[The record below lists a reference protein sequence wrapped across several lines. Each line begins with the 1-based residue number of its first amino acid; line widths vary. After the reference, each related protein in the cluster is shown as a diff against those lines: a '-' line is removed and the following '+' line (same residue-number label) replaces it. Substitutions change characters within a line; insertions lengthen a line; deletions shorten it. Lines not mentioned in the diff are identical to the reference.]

1 MQRRTAVK
9 QLLVIAGG
17 VMVLPSCMHKED
29 KPSISLKN
37 IQLSASDEK
46 LLAEIA
52 DTIIPATDTPGA
64 KDVYTHLYTLK
75 MVDDCSETEQQD
87 QFVKG
92 LKAVNQL
99 AKDRFGKG
107 YTDCNADQRA
117 SIVNDLDNRKVD
129 DKNIQSFYT
138 ITKKHTVKG
147 YMTSQYVMTKQIVYK
162 LVPGPFHGSYPITQ
176 KATA

>member
-1 MQRRTAVK
+1 MQ
-9 QLLVIAGG
+9 
-17 VMVLPSCMHKED
+17 KED
-29 KPSISLKN
+29 TPSISLKN
-37 IQLSASDEK
+37 IKLSGSDEK

-75 MVDDCSETEQQD
+75 MVDDCSEPEQQQ

-92 LKAVNQL
+92 LKGVNDL

-107 YTDCNADQRA
+107 FVDCNAHQRA
-117 SIVNDLDNRKVD
+117 SIVSDLDNKKID
-129 DKNIQSFYT
+129 NKDIQTFYS